1 MVSMNITTA
10 YPRSV
15 KGFIPIGPRA
25 YHVCS
30 MGFNPFRDRSTT
42 PLDIALVAVAITVT
56 LALVLWAA
64 FG

>member
-1 MVSMNITTA
+1 
-10 YPRSV
+10 
-15 KGFIPIGPRA
+15 
-25 YHVCS
+25 
-30 MGFNPFRDRSTT
+30 MGFNPFRDRNTT